1 VKERKL
7 FGMEVRMTALP
18 AVATHRAIAR
28 RKTEMGFTLVE
39 LLVVAAIIALLAAM
53 LVPAMEGAAY
63 QARLASCTTRIRATC
78 AAAVTYTV
86 ANQQRYPPHLYSSAG
101 KLREVADGFRPV
113 LRKMAPI
120 NQTMNDPMQSIPLD
134 LDAATTVHVQAT
146 YNLWFGWGGFINDQP
161 MEKFGHRWTYTS
173 PADSSV
179 EDRFSV
185 IVSDL
190 ISHWTRTYASHQDLG
205 GRLPATL
212 ATDPNYTYFRYE
224 GGYSDKQTFDA
235 NFGYED
241 NSVRRLAAVR
251 IDGKDE
257 RMTTVAGW
265 SNKQNSDVSFVYLP
279 QE

>member
-1 VKERKL
+1 
-7 FGMEVRMTALP
+7 MTALTAP
-18 AVATHRAIAR
+18 AAQPAAENPTSAI
-28 RKTEMGFTLVE
+28 GFTIVE
-39 LLVVAAIIALLAAM
+39 LLVVLAIIALLASM

-63 QARLASCTTRIRATC
+63 QARLASCTARIRATC
-78 AAAVTYTV
+78 AAAVTYAV
-86 ANQQRYPPHLYSSAG
+86 GNQQRYPPHLYSGPG
-101 KLREVADGFRPV
+101 KLKEVADGFRPI
-113 LRKMAPI
+113 LRKMVPI
-120 NQTMNDPMQSIPLD
+120 NQTMNDPLQSIPLD
-134 LDAATTVHVQAT
+134 LDAAVTTHVQAT
-146 YNLWFGWGGFINDQP
+146 YNLWFGWGGFKDDQP
-161 MEKFGHRWTYTS
+161 MEKLGQRWTYTS
-173 PADSSV
+173 PADPSV

-190 ISHWTRTYASHQDLG
+190 ISHWTQTYASHQDLG
-205 GRLPATL
+205 GRLAPTV

-224 GGYSDKQTFDA
+224 GGYFHTQTFDA

-265 SNKQNSDVSFVYLP
+265 ASKQFSAESFVYLP